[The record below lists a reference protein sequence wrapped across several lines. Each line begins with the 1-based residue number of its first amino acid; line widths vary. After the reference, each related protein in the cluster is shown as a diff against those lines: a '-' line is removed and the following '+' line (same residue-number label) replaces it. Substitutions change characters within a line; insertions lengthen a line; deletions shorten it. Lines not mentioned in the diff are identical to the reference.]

1 MSDCHARD
9 PGLIL
14 GRDNRCLAFFHLLH
28 NQNILSIYGWI
39 RVSLREHLRT
49 HATFI
54 EDQIIIDFLQYYNQ
68 FSIKA
73 YVVARVGKMQAFM
86 SKVHVT
92 GVYWHFPELSGIFWH
107 FQKLIL
113 NRH

>member
-28 NQNILSIYGWI
+28 NQNILSLYGWI
-39 RVSLREHLRT
+39 RVSLHEHLRT

-54 EDQIIIDFLQYYNQ
+54 EDQIIIDFFAILQ
-68 FSIKA
+68 SILHKSICCGQGWENA
-73 YVVARVGKMQAFM
+73 
-86 SKVHVT
+86 
-92 GVYWHFPELSGIFWH
+92 GIYE
-107 FQKLIL
+107 
-113 NRH
+113 